1 MYPYAKNAEELESN
15 LKEAIQD
22 AIELAPEGVVAR
34 LSPRFARLDFSS
46 KIVVLDYPSEPWM
59 KNPAGF
65 MHGGIIAAVMDNAMC
80 TAVRGFAGIGDSPT
94 VNLQISYIRPVR
106 IPVPVHV
113 RVRLSGLGRIM
124 AHASAEL
131 WQGENE
137 ARVLATAVSTVFV
150 AEK

>member
-34 LSPRFARLDFSS
+34 LSPRFARLDFAS

-65 MHGGIIAAVMDNAMC
+65 MHGGIIAAAMDNAC
-80 TAVRGFAGIGDSPT
+80 LLYTSCLPGEEGYTTYGEGDSF
-94 VNLQISYIRPVR
+94 V
-106 IPVPVHV
+106 VPANSKYKLIIKEVADYCC
-113 RVRLSGLGRIM
+113 LLYTSGFGPCHQGRD
-124 AHASAEL
+124 
-131 WQGENE
+131 
-137 ARVLATAVSTVFV
+137 
-150 AEK
+150 